1 MLYQIFW
8 ITTLLVRTKA
18 FVIAAV
24 TASISLSHSSLSIQE
39 LCRLSV
45 SCSIQFIHSFRFNS
59 FAFDS
64 KQQVEDV
71 RVVFQCFQ
79 PKPIQ
84 ILAQS
89 MIVALERRS
98 FTSER
103 KEEENSI
110 DLAPLK
116 QLYKTLGLSSVSL
129 STVSFDVRSKSYPL
143 SAIRRH
149 QSIDK

>member
-1 MLYQIFW
+1 MNYHF
-8 ITTLLVRTKA
+8 
-18 FVIAAV
+18 
-24 TASISLSHSSLSIQE
+24 ASKNQSICYCRCHCFHLSLSLSLFSIYTGIMSSLS
-39 LCRLSV
+39 LL
-45 SCSIQFIHSFRFNS
+45 FHPIHSFRFNS

-110 DLAPLK
+110 NLAPLK